1 VAGEIASALE
11 RRMPGRRTIKTMLD
25 KIMANKDV
33 KGAKISIS
41 GRIDGVDIARKE

>member
-1 VAGEIASALE
+1 
-11 RRMPGRRTIKTMLD
+11 MPGRRTIKTHLE

-41 GRIDGVDIARKE
+41 GRIDGNEMARKE